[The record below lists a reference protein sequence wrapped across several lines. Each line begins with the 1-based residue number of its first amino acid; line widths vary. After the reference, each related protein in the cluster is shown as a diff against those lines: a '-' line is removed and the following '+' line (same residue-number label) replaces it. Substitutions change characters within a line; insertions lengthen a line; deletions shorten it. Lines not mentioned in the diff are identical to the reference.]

1 MSKRLQVLLDEAEY
15 REVRKLARAEKLT
28 VAEWVRQALRIAR
41 RRKSTGDSDRKL
53 AAIRTAVA
61 HEYPTADMTQI
72 LAEIE
77 RGYLGVDGR

>member
-1 MSKRLQVLLDEAEY
+1 MSKRLQVLLDETEY
-15 REVRKLARAEKLT
+15 REIRKLARAEKLT

-41 RRKSTGDSDRKL
+41 RRKSAGDSDRKL
-53 AAIRTAVA
+53 AVIRTAVA

-77 RGYLGVDGR
+77 RGYLDVDGR